1 MWNKN
6 TNWRQGSIVKVEVFK
21 NYSPGAVKSL
31 LEDITYLCVV
41 SSDGDII
48 NDDTMLEPVVE
59 FVGVKEILAADPGRT
74 NAKHPSVLHLPCLSG
89 GKQVILELSAS
100 PKLSVSKHNL
110 IPALQPDKNFFFD
123 DDAKATL
130 QNWLSFRY
138 RRRSL
143 PKAFVARTMPL
154 WNYLKKEGKKY
165 VAHAMGYWINYDP
178 RGEELTANDPYLF
191 SLYIVY
197 SNRHHKA
204 QEQSEKLALEIR
216 SNFPD
221 WQNAMKDAG
230 EIEMHECRA
239 YSEDC
244 FTLADL
250 QNCVHFSLD
259 QIDHIQVGYTP
270 EIPENKEKEAEDTYK
285 A

>member
-1 MWNKN
+1 
-6 TNWRQGSIVKVEVFK
+6 
-21 NYSPGAVKSL
+21 
-31 LEDITYLCVV
+31 
-41 SSDGDII
+41 
-48 NDDTMLEPVVE
+48 MLEPVVE
-59 FVGVKEILAADPGRT
+59 FVGAKEILAADPSCT
-74 NAKHPSVLHLPCLSG
+74 NAKHPSILHLTCLSE
-89 GKQVILELSAS
+89 GKQIVLELNAS
-100 PKLSVSKHNL
+100 PKLSLSKHNL
-110 IPALQPDKNFFFD
+110 TPALKPDKNFVLD
-123 DDAKATL
+123 DDAKSTL

-138 RRRSL
+138 RRRNL

-154 WNYLKKEGKKY
+154 WDYLKTEGNKY
-165 VAHAMGYWINYDP
+165 VTHAMGYWINYDP

-216 SNFPD
+216 ANFPE
-221 WQNAMKDAG
+221 WQKVMKDAG

-250 QNCVHFSLD
+250 QNCVHFNLD
-259 QIDHIQVGYTP
+259 QVDYVQANYVLETID
-270 EIPENKEKEAEDTYK
+270 NKEKDAREAEDPYK